1 MAETTTSGARERID
15 TDAQATALVLKM
27 RAGERRATA
36 LVITEL
42 ERLSTAAP
50 ILLRAMQPHLGHALV
65 VGFTGP
71 PGAGKSTLVNAVI
84 ADLRGA
90 GKTVGVIAV
99 DPSSP
104 VSGGAILGDRIR
116 MTAALDDDGV
126 FVRSLASRGYLGGL
140 SPAAVRIIDALD
152 AAGRDVIL
160 LETVGTGQSEIDVAE
175 VADVR
180 VVISAPGLGDDIQ
193 AMKSGLLEIADIMV
207 VNKGDRPGAEQTL
220 QQLLGALS
228 IRAMRNQK
236 VPVLKTTATTGEGV
250 PELVAGGRRE
260 GPRAGCGGPDGTAPA
275 AGALSHRAGRL
286 RSRRRARARRAGRQ
300 RSTRSPMKCSA
311 APSAPRKRRGGCWAN
326 RGTQMQKGRP
336 RERPPGQCIACDS
349 RRSIVLHLPV
359 DFTLAGGAAAG
370 TFPFHAVAALGSVV
384 GTRAAGLSSAD
395 GSDGVVA
402 SGPGIVL
409 ALELGSSGSP
419 SAASAAV
426 PKQPS
431 ASTAARAE
439 MVLDFMIR
447 LPSLSTAVVA
457 GGCCLLP

>member
-1 MAETTTSGARERID
+1 MAQMTTTNGRERIE
-15 TDAQATALVLKM
+15 TEAQATALIDRM
-27 RAGERRATA
+27 RAGERRSTA

-84 ADLRGA
+84 AELRRA
-90 GKTVGVIAV
+90 HKTVGVIAV

-160 LETVGTGQSEIDVAE
+160 LETVGTGQNEIDVAE

-220 QQLLGALS
+220 QQLVGALS
-228 IRAMRNQK
+228 IRAMRKQGL
-236 VPVLKTTATTGEGV
+236 PVLKTTATTGEGV
-250 PELVAGGRRE
+250 PELVA
-260 GPRAGCGGPDGTAPA
+260 AMTATGVEMDA
-275 AGALSHRAGRL
+275 AGPLARR
-286 RSRRRARARRAGRQ
+286 RRRARYLIAR
-300 RSTRSPMKCSA
+300 A
-311 APSAPRKRRGGCWAN
+311 AADLVA
-326 RGTQMQKGRP
+326 
-336 RERPPGQCIACDS
+336 ERV
-349 RRSIVLHLPV
+349 R
-359 DFTLAGGAAAG
+359 AGGAS
-370 TFPFHAVAALGSVV
+370 ALD
-384 GTRAAGLSSAD
+384 TLAD
-395 GSDGVVA
+395 Q
-402 SGPGIVL
+402 VL
-409 ALELGSSGSP
+409 AGAIGPAEAAQRLLG
-419 SAASAAV
+419 
-426 PKQPS
+426 K
-431 ASTAARAE
+431 
-439 MVLDFMIR
+439 
-447 LPSLSTAVVA
+447 
-457 GGCCLLP
+457 